1 MAEIQIKTE
10 NHSIKDGQISHQV
23 TETNEMRTPEHKN
36 KRYQITDLNEDHK
49 EPDFNRNFERN
60 LLAGNQER
68 NLLAG
73 NQERNLDRALDRNE
87 EQSLRKDNDEVK
99 VNS

>member
-68 NLLAG
+68 NL
-73 NQERNLDRALDRNE
+73 DRALDRNE
-87 EQSLRKDNDEVK
+87 EQSLGKDNDEVK